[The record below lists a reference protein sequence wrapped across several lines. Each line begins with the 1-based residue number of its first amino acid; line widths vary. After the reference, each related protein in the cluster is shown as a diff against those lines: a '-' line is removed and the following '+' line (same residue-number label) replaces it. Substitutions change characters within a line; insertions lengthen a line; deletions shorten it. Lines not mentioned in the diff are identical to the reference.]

1 MSLSIEEF
9 RTVLP
14 PALKKN
20 INQDLIDEINLT
32 LSEPGMYDTYRDN
45 LIGFTQVMTEGKF
58 QIENYLTAV
67 KYVSYKLMGCTNID
81 AFIKTF
87 HAKYTD
93 WVSQGIS
100 AKDISSYVSAYN
112 KGKLVNLIMKQTLIP
127 HHVYNQD
134 LYQKALMVQV
144 DLMQNAAS
152 EKVRSDAANSVL
164 VQLRQPDEVKIKM
177 DIAVTENSAL
187 SDLRQ
192 STQEL
197 IAAQKLAIQSGLQNA
212 QQVAH
217 SRLVIDMG
225 DVETVEVK
233 P

>member
-1 MSLSIEEF
+1 MTLSIEEF

-32 LSEPGMYDTYRDN
+32 LAEPGMYDTYRDN

-187 SDLRQ
+187 ADLRQ

-212 QQVAH
+212 QQIAH
-217 SRLVIDMG
+217 ARLVIDMG

>member
-20 INQDLIDEINLT
+20 INQDLIDEINAT

-87 HAKYTD
+87 NTKYND
-93 WVSQGIS
+93 WVNQGIS

-144 DLMQNAAS
+144 DLMQHAVS

-177 DIAVTENSAL
+177 DIAVSENSAL

-212 QQVAH
+212 QEVAH

>member
-1 MSLSIEEF
+1 MTLSIEEF

-177 DIAVTENSAL
+177 DIAVSENSAL

>member
-1 MSLSIEEF
+1 MTLSIEEF

-20 INQDLIDEINLT
+20 LNQDLIDEINLT

-87 HAKYTD
+87 NAKYND

-112 KGKLVNLIMKQTLIP
+112 KGKLVNLILKQTLIP

-144 DLMQNAAS
+144 DLMQHAVS

-177 DIAVTENSAL
+177 DIAVSENSAL
-187 SDLRQ
+187 ADLRQ

>member
-1 MSLSIEEF
+1 MTLSIEEF

-20 INQDLIDEINLT
+20 LNQDLIDEINLT

-87 HAKYTD
+87 NAKYND
-93 WVSQGIS
+93 WVNQGIS

-112 KGKLVNLIMKQTLIP
+112 KGKLVNLILKQTLIP

-144 DLMQNAAS
+144 DLMTNAAS

-177 DIAVTENSAL
+177 DIAVSENSAL

-212 QQVAH
+212 QEVAH